1 VDLLKPVLG
10 ELRASGSTR
19 ASNRAWLGLNC
30 NARDGRLVV
39 LRVTDAG
46 PAQAAGIVPGDV
58 ILAIDGAPIHDLA
71 EFYRRL
77 WNEGPAVR
85 AVKLDV
91 ERSGGEKVQLTLQSV
106 DRRTTIKHLDGI

>member
-1 VDLLKPVLG
+1 M
-10 ELRASGSTR
+10 
-19 ASNRAWLGLNC
+19 
-30 NARDGRLVV
+30 V

-58 ILAIDGAPIHDLA
+58 ILAIDGAPLHDLA

-77 WNEGPAVR
+77 WNEGPAER

-91 ERSGGEKVQLTLQSV
+91 ERADGERVQLTVQSV
-106 DRRTTIKHLDGI
+106 DRRTTIKRLDGI